1 MKFVIVTLMP
11 EMYAAIES
19 TGVIGRAL
27 EEGIASLTTI
37 NPRNFTEDRHAT
49 VDDRPYGGGPGM
61 VMKAEPMLKAIAD
74 AKREFGADVPVVHL
88 SPRGRP
94 LEQSEVTRWARDFK
108 AMILVASRYEGLD
121 QRAIDL
127 AVDFEVNVGDFVV
140 SGGDL
145 PAMMAI
151 DAVIRQ
157 LPGAL
162 GDDSS
167 KNDESFIDGLL
178 EYPQYT
184 RPEQLGEARV
194 PKVLLSGNHQQIDE
208 WRKKQALLTTKARR
222 PDLLVRRGL
231 SPKEVEIV
239 EAYER
244 EARQQT
250 ED

>member
-27 EEGIASLTTI
+27 GEGIASLTTI

-121 QRAIDL
+121 QRVIDL
-127 AVDFEVNVGDFVV
+127 
-140 SGGDL
+140 
-145 PAMMAI
+145 AI

>member
-1 MKFVIVTLMP
+1 
-11 EMYAAIES
+11 
-19 TGVIGRAL
+19 
-27 EEGIASLTTI
+27 
-37 NPRNFTEDRHAT
+37 
-49 VDDRPYGGGPGM
+49 
-61 VMKAEPMLKAIAD
+61 
-74 AKREFGADVPVVHL
+74 
-88 SPRGRP
+88 
-94 LEQSEVTRWARDFK
+94 
-108 AMILVASRYEGLD
+108 
-121 QRAIDL
+121 
-127 AVDFEVNVGDFVV
+127 
-140 SGGDL
+140 
-145 PAMMAI
+145 
-151 DAVIRQ
+151 
-157 LPGAL
+157 
-162 GDDSS
+162 
-167 KNDESFIDGLL
+167 LL